1 MIYREALNA
10 EGKIVKIAAQFGFE
24 AAHRLP
30 NLPDGHKCKNLHGH
44 NYRLEVSI
52 EGPLDERGFVM
63 DYAELEAI
71 VDPIIKR
78 VDHRFL
84 NEIEGLENPTSEVMA
99 EWFMAQIKPKL
110 SGKVVTLRIYETPR
124 YWVEHAA

>member
-52 EGPLDERGFVM
+52 SGELDERGFVM

>member
-1 MIYREALNA
+1 VIYREALNA

>member
-1 MIYREALNA
+1 MNYRQRLNA
-10 EGKIVKIAAQFGFE
+10 RGEIVKIAATFGFE

-44 NYRLEVSI
+44 NYRLEVSV

-63 DYAELEAI
+63 DYAEIEAI

-99 EWFMAQIKPKL
+99 EWFMAQIKPQMP
-110 SGKVVTLRIYETPR
+110 GKTVTLRIYETPR
-124 YWVEHAA
+124 YWVELAA

>member
-1 MIYREALNA
+1 MIYRESVNA

-52 EGPLDERGFVM
+52 EGKLDERGFVM

-71 VDPIIKR
+71 VDPIIKL
-78 VDHRFL
+78 VDHKYL
-84 NEIEGLENPTSEVMA
+84 NEIEGLENPTSEIMA
-99 EWFMAQIKPKL
+99 AWFMEQIKPRL
-110 SGKVVTLRIYETPR
+110 AGKTVTLRIYETPH
-124 YWVEHAA
+124 YWVEFSA

>member
-52 EGPLDERGFVM
+52 EGPLAERGFVM

>member
-1 MIYREALNA
+1 LIYREAVNA
-10 EGKIVKIAAQFGFE
+10 EGNIVKIAATFGFE

-52 EGPLDERGFVM
+52 SGDLDERGFVM
-63 DYAELEAI
+63 DYAELESI

-78 VDHRFL
+78 VDHRYL

-99 EWFMAQIKPKL
+99 AWFMEQIKPSL
-110 SGKVVTLRIYETPR
+110 QGKAVTLRIYETPR
-124 YWVEHAA
+124 YWVEYAA